1 MASMDRKMRLSRWDP
16 VLLSGFARNVA
27 APSPRPKLQIRRP
40 STREP
45 ETPPLRRAWVGLS
58 DMRVKRRC
66 SKRNSSPGV
75 RRHRSA
81 S

>member
-45 ETPPLRRAWVGLS
+45 ETPPLPSWLGSWVGLS
-58 DMRVKRRC
+58 DMRVKRQPLEKKQQPRG
-66 SKRNSSPGV
+66 SETS
-75 RRHRSA
+75 
-81 S
+81 

>member
-27 APSPRPKLQIRRP
+27 APSQSCKSAARP
-40 STREP
+40 P
-45 ETPPLRRAWVGLS
+45 ESPKRLRSVVLGSWVGLS